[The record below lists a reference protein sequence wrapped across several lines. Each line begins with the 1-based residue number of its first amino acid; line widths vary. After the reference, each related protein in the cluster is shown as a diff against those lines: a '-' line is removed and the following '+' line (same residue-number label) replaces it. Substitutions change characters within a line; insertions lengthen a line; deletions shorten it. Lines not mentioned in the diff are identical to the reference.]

1 MLGGVLWMADGD
13 ATTPWQPSQWRSES
27 VGVRLLAGCR
37 VNVGAALDV
46 EQGHNYT
53 ETEDLWMEILKNPG
67 MTLDSQSLKEL
78 DTQNPL
84 NDLF

>member
-1 MLGGVLWMADGD
+1 
-13 ATTPWQPSQWRSES
+13 
-27 VGVRLLAGCR
+27 
-37 VNVGAALDV
+37 
-46 EQGHNYT
+46 GHNNT
-53 ETEDLWMEILKNPG
+53 ETEDLWKEILKNPG

>member
-1 MLGGVLWMADGD
+1 MLDGVSWMADGD
-13 ATTPWQPSQWRSES
+13 ATTPRQPSQWRSES

-53 ETEDLWMEILKNPG
+53 ETEDLWKEILKNPG
-67 MTLDSQSLKEL
+67 MTFDSQSLKEL